1 VSPTFKPVAET
12 SYSPD
17 TTSHSIKDE
26 PMDEDLKPKLTF
38 GLKSGGS
45 STSSNHRK
53 TNPDVYCI
61 YFVGM
66 PTTTSKRS
74 TVEKVFNQEEEELF
88 VARKQRKL
96 VPIEYSEEEQQAV
109 GRSNHMS
116 SDERKNLVQNL
127 IKNIPTER
135 DELFTYTVKWECL
148 DDVSTVSIYCS
159 TLADVFVFVECDRKT
174 CQAVD

>member
-12 SYSPD
+12 NYSPD
-17 TTSHSIKDE
+17 TTSSIIKDE

-38 GLKSGGS
+38 GLKSGG
-45 STSSNHRK
+45 TSNSGNHR
-53 TNPDVYCI
+53 PIASVYICC
-61 YFVGM
+61 FLGV
-66 PTTTSKRS
+66 TTTSKRS
-74 TVEKVFNQEEEELF
+74 TVEKVFNEEEEELF

-135 DELFTYTVKWECL
+135 DELFAYTVKWECL
-148 DDVSTVSIYCS
+148 DDVSWLCIV
-159 TLADVFVFVECDRKT
+159 
-174 CQAVD
+174 